1 MKQQQ
6 RRAGVPT
13 PPAFTR
19 QREAPAR
26 SRQDSAPTPL
36 LPPFVRRP
44 TAQQASTARSGRPTT
59 AAPPTWEPTAEPAA
73 WEPADEPT
81 TPVAALVVNDEAP
94 PRAELPAEELAG
106 FGGLDVEAE
115 PSEHVARRLEE
126 IAREI
131 RERGMAALDEVAQ
144 PDELSRLIARAVN
157 TFRQR

>member
-44 TAQQASTARSGRPTT
+44 TAQASTARSGRPTT